1 MMKKIALLCFLVA
14 SLTSSFA
21 QETTPKKTSSRPDI
35 PGTFVLE
42 IGLNRALGA
51 PNQFKQG
58 FWGSRA
64 LNIYY
69 QYEIRILKS
78 RFSLVPGIGFSLERW
93 KFKDGR
99 ILGYNADSVGTELR
113 LWAPSRLGYT
123 GGVRKSQLVTNYF
136 EIPVELCYRTRP
148 DDPARSFKIA
158 IGGRI
163 GYLFDSFSKVKY
175 KEDGQTKHLKDKQD
189 YELSKIRYGLT
200 ARIGVGN
207 VSLFGYYNLN
217 PLFESGKGP
226 WNVSG
231 SGSTEVKARKDYS
244 TMTIGISLA
253 SF

>member
-1 MMKKIALLCFLVA
+1 MKKIALLCFLVA
-14 SLTSSFA
+14 VLVPSFA
-21 QETTPKKTSSRPDI
+21 QEVAPKKTSARPDI

-51 PNQFKQG
+51 PSQFKQG
-58 FWGSRA
+58 LWGSRS

-69 QYEIRILKS
+69 QYELRILKS
-78 RFSLVPGIGFSLERW
+78 RFSFVPGIGFSLERW

-99 ILGYNADSVGTELR
+99 ILAYNDASVGTELA
-113 LWAPSRLGYT
+113 LWAPNRLGYT
-123 GGVRKSQLVTNYF
+123 SGVRKSQLITNYF

-148 DDPARSFKIA
+148 EDPARSFKIA

-175 KEDGQTKHLKDKQD
+175 KDDGQVKHIKDKQD
-189 YELSKIRYGLT
+189 FELTKIRYGLT
-200 ARIGVGN
+200 GRIGVGN

-217 PLFESGKGP
+217 SLFESGKGP
-226 WNVSG
+226 WNFTG
-231 SGSTEVKARKDYS
+231 SGTSEVAAKKDYS
-244 TMTIGISLA
+244 TLTIGISLA